1 MPEGLSGRVN
11 ITNRPNM
18 DNGLNQKIS
27 QISAL
32 MRSQLRIRGH
42 DLHGQYRR
50 AGRLLPRAVRRDI
63 RYLLDTAALGDNPKL
78 ARMIN
83 HDKIV
88 RAHRNTVDYLQG
100 LDPKAQRWTRILNM
114 TASIALALIIVFAVT
129 LFVLVQRGFV

>member
-1 MPEGLSGRVN
+1 MPEGLSGGAN
-11 ITNRPNM
+11 ISKRPIM
-18 DNGLNQKIS
+18 DNGLNHKIAE
-27 QISAL
+27 ISAL
-32 MRSQLRIRGH
+32 MRRQLRIRGR
-42 DLHGQYRR
+42 DLHVQYRR
-50 AGRLLPRAVRRDI
+50 AGRLLPRGVRRDI

-83 HDKIV
+83 HDKIS

-100 LDPKAQRWTRILNM
+100 LDPKAQMWTRILNV